1 MPTGDSRARAR
12 PNGLGGLAVVAIP
25 LVLIPALGASQ
36 GGFLPDAWV
45 WSGAL
50 AAWAAALGLV
60 LGEGADGL
68 RRERWW
74 VVAGGALLV
83 WTLASRL
90 WSVNPPQSLLEARR
104 MVVYAAVVLALV
116 VLARRRSSRLLFAA
130 TNAGVA
136 ALVLYALAHYLLGR
150 RTYVPFEGYLLS
162 DPLGYANA
170 AGILG
175 AMGVLLST
183 GAAADSTSRWVRA
196 AVAATVP
203 LLALAIELSGS
214 RASWLALAIGLAA
227 TTALHRSPRS
237 LMRTVAALGAPTA
250 LAVWIGHYSRLGTLN
265 SLSSPRLSGQSLAL
279 AALGCAIVS
288 GAAASRLPPRDSS
301 PSPRTKR
308 LALAGAVVVALIGV
322 VAVASAGV
330 TEPRSLYYHVAWR
343 EYLGHPLL
351 GSGAGT
357 FAHYWL
363 RWGDVGRWG
372 GALDAHSLYLE
383 TLAELGPIGLC
394 LLVGFLLYP
403 LRRTIAHRSLPF
415 IPAAAG
421 ASIAFLVHAGLDW
434 DWEVPAVVVAGLA
447 CAAVVALAEPENG
460 EEEPSPALPGAV
472 RLAAL
477 AAALLAGAAA
487 IAGARSSTEPSAAP
501 LTTEAPH
508 SGASS
513 RTTI

>member
-1 MPTGDSRARAR
+1 
-12 PNGLGGLAVVAIP
+12 
-25 LVLIPALGASQ
+25 
-36 GGFLPDAWV
+36 
-45 WSGAL
+45 
-50 AAWAAALGLV
+50 
-60 LGEGADGL
+60 
-68 RRERWW
+68 
-74 VVAGGALLV
+74 
-83 WTLASRL
+83 
-90 WSVNPPQSLLEARR
+90 
-104 MVVYAAVVLALV
+104 MVVYAAVVLAFV
-116 VLARRRSSRLLFAA
+116 VLARRHSSRLLFWA
-130 TNAGVA
+130 TYAGIA
-136 ALVLYALAHYLLGR
+136 VLMVYALAHYLFGP

-183 GAAADSTSRWVRA
+183 GAAADSTSKWVRVA
-196 AVAATVP
+196 AAATVP
-203 LLALAIELSGS
+203 LLALAVELSGS

-237 LMRTVAALGAPTA
+237 LMRSLAAVAAPTA
-250 LAVWIGHYSRLGTLN
+250 LAVWAGHYSRLGTLD
-265 SLSSPRLSGQSLAL
+265 SVSSPQLSGKFLAL
-279 AALGCAIVS
+279 AALGCAVVS
-288 GAAASRLPPRDSS
+288 GAVASRLPPPNSRSS
-301 PSPRTKR
+301 PHKRR
-308 LALAGAVVVALIGV
+308 LAFASAVIVALVGV

-357 FAHYWL
+357 FARYWL
-363 RWGDVGRWG
+363 HWGDVGTWG

-403 LRRTIAHRSLPF
+403 LRRTIEHRSLPF
-415 IPAAAG
+415 VPAAAG

-447 CAAVVALAEPENG
+447 CAAVVAFAEPE
-460 EEEPSPALPGAV
+460 ESEDEPSRTLPGAV
-472 RLAAL
+472 RFAAL

-513 RTTI
+513 RTSI